1 MIKRRKKAIDIEAKR
16 MHEAV
21 LHSAQ
26 GQFEQAKIWN
36 KRSLLLGIPASAI
49 AAIGG
54 VAGLTNVIGKELVA
68 VASIIAA
75 ALTAIVTTM
84 NYSKRI
90 DQAHSN
96 ANAYLALQQDIRIFI
111 DIDLP
116 GLKEGDAREQLS
128 KLVARQQEINGA
140 ALIPSKKAYKRAKA
154 IIEAGGQSYKI
165 DEEVS
170 HED

>member
-1 MIKRRKKAIDIEAKR
+1 MKNRKRAIETEAKR
-16 MHEAV
+16 IHEAV
-21 LHSAQ
+21 LYSAQ

-49 AAIGG
+49 AAVGG
-54 VAGLTNVIGKELVA
+54 VAGLANLIGKELVA
-68 VASIIAA
+68 VASIVAA
-75 ALTAIVTTM
+75 ALTAVVTTM

-96 ANAYLALQQDIRIFI
+96 ANAYLALQQDVRIFI

-116 GLKEGDAREQLS
+116 GLKDDDAREQLS

-140 ALIPSKKAYKRAKA
+140 ALIPSKKAYKRAKT
-154 IIEAGGQSYKI
+154 IIKEGGQRYKV
-165 DEEVS
+165 DEGTKG
-170 HED
+170 